1 VDQPPATTPEVAP
14 QPAAQE
20 SEPARAAAG
29 AGAPGFR
36 ARGRLRRRTSFLRK
50 ARELGYRDLGGLVF
64 NLHRFGQRNDPLVL
78 AKLAALAKVDGEL
91 RALEA
96 ELEEHQ
102 PVTVLHEAGVTAC
115 PRCAAIHSAEDHFCP
130 NCGMPLS
137 RHVELPIASTAPASP
152 PPASPP
158 PASPPQASPP
168 QASPQAA
175 SPQASLSP
183 PASRPPASAA
193 APATSTA
200 APVAAQPL
208 SPPRSTARSPSP
220 PPASQPAQA
229 PARPGE
235 DQPTEILHPPAAGA

>member
-1 VDQPPATTPEVAP
+1 VESDPPNAT
-14 QPAAQE
+14 
-20 SEPARAAAG
+20 AG

-78 AKLAALAKVDGEL
+78 AKLGALAKVDGEL

-137 RHVELPIASTAPASP
+137 RHVELPIASTPQASPPAASP

-158 PASPPQASPP
+158 PASPPQATP
-168 QASPQAA
+168 QAT
-175 SPQASLSP
+175 SP
-183 PASRPPASAA
+183 PAASTQ
-193 APATSTA
+193 APARSTA

-208 SPPRSTARSPSP
+208 SPARSTARSPSP

-229 PARPGE
+229 PSPPGE

>member
-158 PASPPQASPP
+158 

-183 PASRPPASAA
+183 PASRPPASTA